1 MMLKHLITPEKT
13 PHHLGSPL
21 IKVTPARVGLQW
33 RVMWPFDHVEVGEV
47 VGDLDILVEL
57 DVAAPVHP
65 EVAVYLVALVDLQH

>member
-1 MMLKHLITPEKT
+1 M
-13 PHHLGSPL
+13 
-21 IKVTPARVGLQW
+21 GLQW